1 MIAMRMPMTA
11 GRSAVAAGDA
21 GAAAS
26 GADRRAMV
34 RAGAWRL
41 GALLGRHWLIS
52 VLLLAGLVLR
62 VLAEIAYRPALLYI
76 DSLKYLYGAWPGN
89 DPLGYNVVLKGLLL
103 AGNLASVAAIQ
114 HLLGLAMGL
123 TLYLVLHRRGV
134 PRWLAALAAA
144 PVLLD
149 GYQLQIEQTIMP
161 DVWFEACIVAGL
173 AVLLWRP
180 RPTPR
185 LIVAGGLLLG
195 LSAPFAQVG
204 QILILPALLYV
215 LIVVSG
221 GWRRKLIMGAAL
233 CVAFAIPIA
242 GFSTREYIV
251 NGHFSLAP
259 AAGNTIYG
267 RLAESADCA
276 TLKLPSYE
284 TALCPP
290 RALAIRLGPDGLV
303 HNGAS
308 PDRTYVAPPGRTH
321 AQMTDDFEHQVL
333 VQQPLR
339 VVAGILGDSVKL
351 FALGRYTSTGDTPIS
366 RWQFQTSYPTY
377 GTSIFLS
384 RGGTIKVGLH
394 YAASGGPTVVQT
406 LTPSWGGPAQVA
418 APLASFLRGYQ
429 LDGGYTPG
437 PLLALAAVFGLL
449 GSLAVLRRRGRAA
462 DWTTVQG
469 ERGGGREEGEEGAT
483 ERRGKEAA
491 EAGMGR
497 WVGPPEAQSK
507 QSRSVPDTQ
516 RQLAL
521 ACLLVFG
528 AAAAVLLA
536 SDAFEFSWRYQLPAL
551 VTLPPAGALGIALVI
566 AALRRKSPAAAP
578 AAAQP
583 AAAQPAAAEANP
595 AEPGGPH
602 VPAGTPATGAQPNG
616 AAPNGAQARQD
627 EGPQIRK

>member
-1 MIAMRMPMTA
+1 MTA

-26 GADRRAMV
+26 SADRRAV
-34 RAGAWRL
+34 IRPGARRL
-41 GALLGRHWLIS
+41 GAVLGRHWLIS
-52 VLLLAGLVLR
+52 LLLLAGLVLR
-62 VLAEIAYRPALLYI
+62 VLALIAYRPALLYI

-103 AGNLASVAAIQ
+103 AGNLTSVAAVQ

-123 TLYLVLHRRGV
+123 TLYLVLIRRGV
-134 PRWLAALAAA
+134 PRWLAAPAAA

-161 DVWFEACIVAGL
+161 DVWFEVCIVAGL
-173 AVLLWRP
+173 ALLLWPP
-180 RPTPR
+180 RPGPR
-185 LIVAGGLLLG
+185 LIVAGGLVLG

-204 QILILPALLYV
+204 QILILPALLFV

-221 GWRRKLIMGAAL
+221 GGRRKLIMGAAL
-233 CVAFAIPIA
+233 CAAFAVPIA
-242 GFSTREYIV
+242 GFSMREYVV
-251 NGHFSLAP
+251 NGRFSLAP

-284 TALCPP
+284 RALCPP

-308 PDRTYVAPPGRTH
+308 PDKTYVAPPGRTH
-321 AQMTDDFEHQVL
+321 AQMTGDFERQVL
-333 VQQPLR
+333 VQQPFR
-339 VVAGILGDSVKL
+339 VVAGVLGDSVKL

-406 LTPSWGGPAQVA
+406 LTPSWGGPAQVVR
-418 APLASFLRGYQ
+418 PLASFLRGYQ
-429 LDGGYTPG
+429 LHGGYTPG
-437 PLLALAAVFGLL
+437 PLLALAAVLGLL
-449 GSLAVLRRRGRAA
+449 GSLAVLRRRAA
-462 DWTTVQG
+462 
-469 ERGGGREEGEEGAT
+469 
-483 ERRGKEAA
+483 
-491 EAGMGR
+491 
-497 WVGPPEAQSK
+497 PP
-507 QSRSVPDTQ
+507 V

-528 AAAAVLLA
+528 AAVAVLLA

-551 VTLPPAGALGIALVI
+551 VTLPPAGALGIAVVI
-566 AALRRKSPAAAP
+566 AVLRRKSPAAAGGAGGE
-578 AAAQP
+578 AAAGR
-583 AAAQPAAAEANP
+583 
-595 AEPGGPH
+595 GG
-602 VPAGTPATGAQPNG
+602 GPATGAQPNG
-616 AAPNGAQARQD
+616 AAPSRAQVRQD

>member
-1 MIAMRMPMTA
+1 MRMPMTA

-21 GAAAS
+21 GAAA
-26 GADRRAMV
+26 
-34 RAGAWRL
+34 AGGDGRTTIRPGSWRL
-41 GALLGRHWLIS
+41 GALLRRHWLIT

-89 DPLGYNVVLKGLLL
+89 DPLGYNAVLKGLLL
-103 AGNLASVAAIQ
+103 AGNLASVVAIQ
-114 HLLGLAMGL
+114 HVLGLAMGL
-123 TLYLVLHRRGV
+123 TLYLLLTRRGV

-180 RPTPR
+180 RPGPR

-204 QILILPALLYV
+204 QILIVPALLFV

-233 CVAFAIPIA
+233 CVAFAVPIA

-284 TALCPP
+284 KGLCPP
-290 RALAIRLGPDGLV
+290 RALAVRLGPDGLV
-303 HNGAS
+303 HNAAS

-321 AQMTDDFEHQVL
+321 AQMTDNFEHQVL

-377 GTSIFLS
+377 GDSIFLS
-384 RGGTIKVGLH
+384 SGGTIKVGLH

-406 LTPSWGGPAQVA
+406 LTPSWGGPAAVNR
-418 APLASFLRGYQ
+418 PLASFLRSYQ

-449 GSLAVLRRRGRAA
+449 GSLSVLGGVRLGGVRRSVLRRGRAVS
-462 DWTTVQG
+462 D
-469 ERGGGREEGEEGAT
+469 
-483 ERRGKEAA
+483 
-491 EAGMGR
+491 
-497 WVGPPEAQSK
+497 AQW
-507 QSRSVPDTQ
+507 
-516 RQLAL
+516 QLSL

-528 AAAAVLLA
+528 TAVAVLLA

-551 VTLPPAGALGIALVI
+551 VTLPPAGALGIAVVI
-566 AALRRKSPAAAP
+566 EALRRKSPAAAGV
-578 AAAQP
+578 AAASGAADGSAATDGAATADG
-583 AAAQPAAAEANP
+583 AAAAGGVAADDGAAAAGGGAAAEARSN
-595 AEPGGPH
+595 
-602 VPAGTPATGAQPNG
+602 GASANG
-616 AAPNGAQARQD
+616 AAGAHTRQQD
-627 EGPQIRK
+627 EGPHIRK

>member
-11 GRSAVAAGDA
+11 GRPAAGTADA
-21 GAAAS
+21 AAAS
-26 GADRRAMV
+26 ADGAALRRP
-34 RAGAWRL
+34 GGWRL
-41 GALLGRHWLIS
+41 AVAVRRHWLIS

-62 VLAEIAYRPALLYI
+62 VLAQVAYRPALLYI

-103 AGNLASVAAIQ
+103 VGDLAAVVAIQ

-123 TLYLVLHRRGV
+123 TLYLVLSRRGV

-180 RPTPR
+180 RPGPR

-204 QILILPALLYV
+204 QILILPALLFV
-215 LIVVSG
+215 LIVVT
-221 GWRRKLIMGAAL
+221 GWRRKLIIGAAL

-276 TLKLPSYE
+276 TLRLPSYE
-284 TALCPP
+284 RALCPP

-308 PDRTYVAPPGRTH
+308 PDKTYVAPPGRTH

-339 VVAGILGDSVKL
+339 VVGGILGDSLKL

-377 GTSIFLS
+377 GDSIFL
-384 RGGTIKVGLH
+384 GPAGTIKVGLH

-406 LTPSWGGPAQVA
+406 LTPSWSGPAQVSH
-418 APLASFLRGYQ
+418 PLATFLRGYQ

-437 PLLALAAVFGLL
+437 PLLALSTVFGLL

-462 DWTTVQG
+462 DWTE
-469 ERGGGREEGEEGAT
+469 ERGSEERAI
-483 ERRGKEAA
+483 ERRGKLGGSSAPGGAKE
-491 EAGMGR
+491 
-497 WVGPPEAQSK
+497 
-507 QSRSVPDTQ
+507 RS
-516 RQLAL
+516 QLAL

-528 AAAAVLLA
+528 TAAVVLLA

-566 AALRRKSPAAAP
+566 GALRRNHPAAAGGP
-578 AAAQP
+578 AGGGPAVAGAAPVAADAPLPATAQP
-583 AAAQPAAAEANP
+583 GPAGRAGPGDGQSAEPAGAQP
-595 AEPGGPH
+595 AEPGGPG
-602 VPAGTPATGAQPNG
+602 AGPS
-616 AAPNGAQARQD
+616 
-627 EGPQIRK
+627 